1 MRVLRRTFDAKETD
15 DFLCVSLHGASTFLK
30 GGWSTGKFVS
40 SYISLPLFVVFLI
53 MGRILARR
61 GMVRSVHMD
70 FESSVMRLREM
81 EVPDNGESSSFQ
93 MTG

>member
-1 MRVLRRTFDAKETD
+1 MFDAKETD
-15 DFLCVSLHGASTFLK
+15 DLLCISLHGASTFLK

-40 SYISLPLFVVFLI
+40 SYISLPLFIVFLI

-81 EVPDNGESSSFQ
+81 EVPDNGESCSFHRT
-93 MTG
+93 TGCSI